1 MEVRA
6 ELIAASGSQ
15 GNAIPT
21 DSLRKQAVLREL
33 ESILNCQAFRTSERS
48 KQFLSFVV
56 RCTLEGHTDSLKER
70 LIGAELFHRPTS
82 YATGDDPVVRNQASW
97 VRRRLAQYYHEES
110 HSSQVRIELPVGS
123 YVPEFHWNPD
133 ATPINPSTPR
143 RAKNRRILRLA
154 AVAGLGLAL
163 VVGVIATRVH
173 YGRPS
178 DPTVEKFWA
187 PALNTSR
194 HVLICLAKP
203 VLYRP
208 SLDLYRRYAKTH
220 PGMFQTEVER
230 NNTLLPLDPKDKLVW
245 RDIIPYPDFGVGMGD
260 VDAATRVSALLGR
273 MNKPIEVR
281 IGNNY
286 SFDDLRSSPA
296 VVIGAYSNRWTLQMT
311 SNLRFVFAEKDRN
324 LWIQE
329 RGASGRAWTCQLSPR
344 GEVTEDFGVVTRLLD
359 SKTGQLLIAA
369 AGITGAGCQAAGE
382 VICRQDYL
390 AAAFRTAPADWQKKN
405 LQIVFQT
412 SVIDCVAGP
421 PRVVATYFW

>member
-6 ELIAASGSQ
+6 ELNAPSGSQ
-15 GNAIPT
+15 GNTIPT

-56 RCTLEGHTDSLKER
+56 RRTLEGHTDSLKER

-110 HSSQVRIELPVGS
+110 NSSQVRIELPVGS

-133 ATPINPSTPR
+133 ATPTSPKTPR
-143 RAKNRRILRLA
+143 RAKNRRMLPLA

-163 VVGVIATRVH
+163 VVGLIATRVH

-178 DPTVEKFWA
+178 ESAVEKFWA
-187 PALNTSR
+187 PVFNTPR
-194 HVLICLAKP
+194 PVLICLAKP

-220 PGMFQTEVER
+220 PGTFQTEVER
-230 NNTLLPLDPKDKLVW
+230 MNTLLPLDPKEKVGWD
-245 RDIIPYPDFGVGMGD
+245 DIVPYWEFGVAMGD
-260 VDAATRVSALLGR
+260 VDVATQLSALLGR
-273 MNKPIEVR
+273 MKKPIEVR

-286 SFDDLRSSPA
+286 SFDDLRRSPA

-311 SNLRFVFAEKDRN
+311 ANLRFVFAEQDQR
-324 LWIQE
+324 LWIQD
-329 RGASGRAWTCQLSPR
+329 RSPSGKTWASRLTPR
-344 GEVTEDFGVVTRLLD
+344 GEITEDFGVVTRLLD

-369 AGITGAGCQAAGE
+369 AGIRAAGSQAAGE

-390 AAAFRTAPADWQKKN
+390 AAALRTAPADWQKKN

-412 SVIDCVAGP
+412 SVIDSVAGP